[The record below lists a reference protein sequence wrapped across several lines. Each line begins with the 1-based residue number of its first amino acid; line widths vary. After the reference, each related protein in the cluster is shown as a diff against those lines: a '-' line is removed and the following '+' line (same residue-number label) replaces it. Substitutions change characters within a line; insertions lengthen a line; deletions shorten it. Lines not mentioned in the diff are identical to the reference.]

1 MLRHGFRA
9 MGSEI
14 ELLLDAPATTDAAAV
29 FSAAQAEFAR
39 LEGLLSRFLPDSE
52 LSRLNRDGAIDA
64 GPDLA
69 AVVRLA
75 LDARTRT
82 GGRFDP
88 TVHDAMLGAGYDR
101 TFAQMPGELG
111 RPIEPARCAGGVH
124 VDAAGRIELEPG
136 VRLDLGGIGK
146 SYAAESSCALVAR
159 LGPALV
165 DAGGDI
171 ATRGGA
177 WPVGVA
183 TADGSLTLLVENGG
197 LATSGIDRRSWLA
210 DGEEAHHLIDPASGR
225 PAAGDLIRV
234 TVVARDAV
242 AAEIHAKALFL
253 VGAARAAAEA
263 NANSLPCVLVT
274 RDGQTVLAGGI
285 SA

>member
-9 MGSEI
+9 MGTQI
-14 ELLLDAPATTDAAAV
+14 ELLLDAPATAATDAAFA
-29 FSAAQAEFAR
+29 AAQAEFAR
-39 LEGLLSRFLPDSE
+39 LEGVLSRFLPDSE

-69 AVVRLA
+69 AVVRRA
-75 LDARTRT
+75 LDARERT

-88 TVHDAMLGAGYDR
+88 TVHDALLGAGYDR

-111 RPIEPARCAGGVH
+111 RPVEPARCAGGVH

-146 SYAAESSCALVAR
+146 SYAAESACALVTQ

-177 WPVGVA
+177 WPVGVD

-225 PAAGDLIRV
+225 PAAGDLVRV
-234 TVVARDAV
+234 TVVAGDAV
-242 AAEIHAKALFL
+242 EAEIHAKALFL
-253 VGAARAAAEA
+253 VGATRAAAEA
-263 NANSLPCVLVT
+263 NASGLPCVLVT

-285 SA
+285 AA

>member
-1 MLRHGFRA
+1 MQHHGFRA
-9 MGSEI
+9 MGTRI
-14 ELLLDAPATTDAAAV
+14 ELLLDVPASTDAEAA
-29 FSAAQAEFAR
+29 FSAAEAEFAR

-52 LSRLNRDGAIDA
+52 LSRLNRDGAIAA

-69 AVVRLA
+69 AVVRRA
-75 LDARTRT
+75 LEAREGT

-88 TVHDAMLGAGYDR
+88 TVHNAMLGAGYDR

-111 RPIEPARCAGGVH
+111 RPIEPARCAGGVQ

-146 SYAAESSCALVAR
+146 SYAAEAACALIAE

-177 WPVGVA
+177 WPIGVA
-183 TADGSLTLLVENGG
+183 AAGGTLTLLVENGG
-197 LATSGIDRRSWLA
+197 LATSGSDRRRWLA
-210 DGEEAHHLIDPASGR
+210 GGEEAHHLIDPASGR
-225 PAAGDLIRV
+225 PAAGDLVRV

-242 AAEIHAKALFL
+242 EAEIRAKALFL
-253 VGAARAAAEA
+253 AGASRAAAEA
-263 NANSLPCVLVT
+263 DASGLPCVLVT

>member
-1 MLRHGFRA
+1 MQRYGFRA
-9 MGSEI
+9 MGTQI
-14 ELLLDAPATTDAAAV
+14 ELLLAVPATTDAEAV
-29 FSAAQAEFAR
+29 FLAAQAEFAR

-52 LSRLNRDGAIDA
+52 LSRLNRDGAIAA

-69 AVVRLA
+69 AVVRRA
-75 LDARTRT
+75 LDARERT
-82 GGRFDP
+82 AGRFDP
-88 TVHDAMLGAGYDR
+88 TVHDALLGAGYDR

-111 RPIEPARCAGGVH
+111 RPVEPARCAGGVR

-146 SYAAESSCALVAR
+146 SYAAEAACALIAE

-183 TADGSLTLLVENGG
+183 TADGSLTLLVEDGG
-197 LATSGIDRRSWLA
+197 LATSGSDRRSWLA
-210 DGEEAHHLIDPASGR
+210 DGQEAHHLIDPVSGR
-225 PAAGDLIRV
+225 PAAGDLVRV

-242 AAEIHAKALFL
+242 EAEIHAKALFL
-253 VGAARAAAEA
+253 VGATRAAAEA
-263 NANSLPCVLVT
+263 DASGLPCVLVT

>member
-9 MGSEI
+9 MGTRI
-14 ELLLDAPATTDAAAV
+14 ELLLDAPASANADSAFA
-29 FSAAQAEFAR
+29 AAQAEFAR

-69 AVVRLA
+69 AVVRRA
-75 LDARTRT
+75 LDARERT

-88 TVHDAMLGAGYDR
+88 TVHDALLGAGYDR

-111 RPIEPARCAGGVH
+111 RPVEPARCAGGAH

-146 SYAAESSCALVAR
+146 SYAAESACALVAQV
-159 LGPALV
+159 GPALV

-177 WPVGVA
+177 WPVGVD
-183 TADGSLTLLVENGG
+183 TADGTLTLLVENGG

-225 PAAGDLIRV
+225 PATGDLVRV
-234 TVVARDAV
+234 TVVAGDAV
-242 AAEIHAKALFL
+242 EAEIHAKALFL
-253 VGAARAAAEA
+253 VGATRAAAEA
-263 NANSLPCVLVT
+263 NASGLPCVLVT

-285 SA
+285 AA

>member
-9 MGSEI
+9 MGTQI
-14 ELLLDAPATTDAAAV
+14 ELLLDAPATADTDAAFV
-29 FSAAQAEFAR
+29 AAQAEFAR
-39 LEGLLSRFLPDSE
+39 LEGVLSRFLPDSE

-69 AVVRLA
+69 AVVRRA
-75 LDARTRT
+75 LDARERT

-88 TVHDAMLGAGYDR
+88 TVHDALLGAGYDR

-111 RPIEPARCAGGVH
+111 RPVEPACCAGGVH

-146 SYAAESSCALVAR
+146 SYAAESACALVTQ

-177 WPVGVA
+177 WPVGVD

-225 PAAGDLIRV
+225 PAAGDLVRV
-234 TVVARDAV
+234 TVVAGDAV
-242 AAEIHAKALFL
+242 EAEIHAKALFL
-253 VGAARAAAEA
+253 VGATRAAAEA
-263 NANSLPCVLVT
+263 NASGLPCVLVT

-285 SA
+285 AA